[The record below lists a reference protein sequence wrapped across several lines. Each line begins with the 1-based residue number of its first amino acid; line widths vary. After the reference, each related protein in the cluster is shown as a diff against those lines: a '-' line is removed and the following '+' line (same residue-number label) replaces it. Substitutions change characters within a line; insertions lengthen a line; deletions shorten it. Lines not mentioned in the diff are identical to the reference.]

1 MSQTVNLRAVK
12 SAQVFEATPTTNLH
26 AQDVY
31 TQYPN
36 PSSGTATK
44 VLLKFGNPSSP
55 YRYRPIQSG
64 AEIRVT
70 YTRSSSATKPF
81 FWVKLCDSDF
91 KDFDEETIS
100 WNSTPAYNAWSNIGS
115 SVSWGTTTGNEKNL
129 TLPSGYVNAET
140 AARLAREPV
149 FLFPIDTS
157 APNSANVAFS
167 TSEISLYLKVTVGD
181 SDVTGVVK
189 AVSPISGTINRSVP
203 QTFSWEFVPQN
214 NALVF
219 GDWTQT
225 AATFRWR
232 SPGGSWNSISLT
244 TEKQITIPANTF
256 PAGNIEW
263 QVTATNNVGTA
274 TTSATS
280 TVATVAA
287 PVVAAPSSPVSGF
300 YINETRANLF
310 TWTVD
315 GPQTKA
321 DLQWSQDG
329 SAWTNLSTVNGSSLQ
344 YSVPANTFPGGT
356 TLYWRV
362 RAYNTDNTAGAWSA
376 PASFSTADTLPVA
389 TPVSPADSI
398 EDGSKEITFVW
409 TVTNASGEP
418 QSASEI
424 IYSVDNQQTWEQ
436 LAVIDGQNTQY
447 AAPPNTFPPGKIFWA
462 VAAANRQSAW
472 GQSSAGAS
480 FQCVAAP
487 PAPTLSVTPAPFAT
501 INWQSVGQQAYRVTI
516 DGEVYG
522 PFWGGANTFESPVF
536 LQDGTHTASVE
547 VQGVYGFWS
556 EPGEI
561 AFFVQNSPGAPVE
574 LNITP
579 SLDALLEWRMAG
591 DYDSFTVYRDGH
603 PIARTQSTVFTDRFV
618 LGYHSYYVLHKFADG
633 NYSKS
638 NTVSV
643 ELTAEMSYI
652 AAASGGPWLPLRLS
666 ENSVSTQQFTLNRSH
681 SLRHVTG
688 AVYPVCEIA
697 QFQDLSGSY
706 DVAYKNAEDAAA
718 FEALFGQ
725 VVIVKSRGG
734 NVLVGPMIALNKTHS
749 DLYLTY
755 GFTIQ
760 QIEWEGFIDAANAG
774 I

>member
-1 MSQTVNLRAVK
+1 MAQTVNLRAVK

-26 AQDVY
+26 GQNVY

-36 PSSGTATK
+36 PPSGSASK
-44 VLLKFGNPSSP
+44 VLLKFGDPSSP

-64 AEIRVT
+64 AVIYVT
-70 YTRSSSATKPF
+70 YTRSSSATRPF

-115 SVSWGTTTGNEKNL
+115 SVSWGTTTGNEKSL

-167 TSEISLYLKVTVGD
+167 TSESGLALQVTVGD

-225 AATFRWR
+225 SATFRWR
-232 SPGGSWNSISLT
+232 SPGGSWNSIPLT
-244 TEKQITIPANTF
+244 TEQQITIPANTF

-287 PVVAAPSSPVSGF
+287 PVVATPSSPVSGF

-310 TWTVD
+310 TWTVS

-329 SAWTNLSTVNGSSLQ
+329 STWTDLATINGSALQ
-344 YSVPANTFPGGT
+344 FSVPASTFPGGE
-356 TLYWRV
+356 TLFWRV
-362 RAYNTDNTAGAWSA
+362 RSYNTDNAVGAWSA
-376 PASFSTADTLPVA
+376 AASFSTSDTLPVA
-389 TPVSPADSI
+389 SPSSPADSI
-398 EDGSKEITFVW
+398 EDGSKEISFSW

-418 QSASEI
+418 QIASKI
-424 IYSVDNQQTWEQ
+424 VYSTDNQQSWQQ
-436 LAVIDGQNTQY
+436 LAVVSGQTTQY
-447 AAPPNTFPPGKIFWA
+447 AAPPNAFPAGKIFWK

-472 GQSSAGAS
+472 GAYSTPAS

-487 PAPTLSVTPAPFAT
+487 PAPTLSVIPVPFAT
-501 INWQSVGQQAYRVTI
+501 INWQSIGQQAYRVKI
-516 DGEVYG
+516 DETVYG
-522 PFWGGANTFESPVF
+522 PFWGGANSFESPVF
-536 LQDGTHTASVE
+536 LQDGEHTATVE
-547 VQGVYGFWS
+547 VQGGYGFWS
-556 EPGEI
+556 KPGEI
-561 AFFVQNSPGAPVE
+561 SFSVQNIPGASID

-579 SLDALLEWRMAG
+579 GLDALLEWRMAG
-591 DYDSFTVYRDGH
+591 EADIFSVFRDGRLVAKTKATSF
-603 PIARTQSTVFTDRFV
+603 IDRYA
-618 LGYHSYYVLHKFADG
+618 LGYHSYYVVHRFADG
-633 NYSKS
+633 YYSKS
-638 NTVSV
+638 NVVSV
-643 ELTAEMSYI
+643 ELTADMPYI
-652 AAASGGPWLPLRLS
+652 AEAAGGEWLPLKLS
-666 ENSVSTQQFTLNRSH
+666 ENSSRTQQFTFNRSH

-688 AVYPVCEIA
+688 AAYPICEIA

-706 DVAYKNAEDAAA
+706 DVAYKDAAGA
-718 FEALFGQ
+718 AALEALFGKI
-725 VVIVKSRGG
+725 VVLKSPGG
-734 NVLVGPMIALNKTHS
+734 NMVIGPLTAISKTCGEFFVS
-749 DLYLTY
+749 YS
-755 GFTIQ
+755 FTIN
-760 QIEWEGFIDAANAG
+760 QIAWEDFVDATNAG
-774 I
+774 L